1 MAVAQQILT
10 SLEQPLALQD
20 QTVDLSA
27 GIGIACWP
35 GDAEDAD
42 MLLSQLRNRHV
53 CRQAQAQ
60 RSVALRRCD

>member
-1 MAVAQQILT
+1 MAQRILT

-42 MLLSQLRNRHV
+42 MLLS
-53 CRQAQAQ
+53 
-60 RSVALRRCD
+60 RSEIAMYAAKRKLSGALRYDACD